1 MFCSLFL
8 LWLHSYIDYVCEQ
21 TVKSCS
27 QFANIYSIFSAHG
40 HRELRVPKHP
50 KHTQA
55 PLALRHPDTVDC
67 KAESRTGCQVEEEE
81 EGTKVKETT
90 QSF

>member
-27 QFANIYSIFSAHG
+27 QFANIYSIFQHMDN
-40 HRELRVPKHP
+40 RELRVPKHP

-55 PLALRHPDTVDC
+55 LRHPDTVEC

-81 EGTKVKETT
+81 EGRKVKETT